1 MILDNKMDKEVNEL
15 RIDVEV
21 TKKDIDTLTRL
32 CEKMDKVIEK
42 LVDHQ
47 DVIIKQIY
55 NDMDRRNQDTN
66 DDIKELHSRITTTS
80 RETADKV
87 DKSEGKIMA
96 EIKDLSNKIQAHT
109 DSEERIVEKL
119 MKYKWPVLAGVIMI
133 SWLTS
138 HVGPDIILKMITQM
152 PVK

>member
-1 MILDNKMDKEVNEL
+1 MISDNKMDKEVNEL

-66 DDIKELHSRITTTS
+66 EDIKELHSRITTTS
-80 RETADKV
+80 RETADKM

>member
-1 MILDNKMDKEVNEL
+1 MISDTKMDKEVNEL

-80 RETADKV
+80 RETADKM

-109 DSEERIVEKL
+109 DSEERVVEKL

>member
-1 MILDNKMDKEVNEL
+1 MDIKAVNDL
-15 RIDVEV
+15 RVDIEV
-21 TKKDIDTLTRL
+21 TKKDVDTLTRL

-66 DDIKELHSRITTTS
+66 NDIKDLHSRITTTS
-80 RETADKV
+80 REMGEKLE
-87 DKSEGKIMA
+87 KHEEKIMK
-96 EIKDLSNKIQAHT
+96 ELKCLSGKIQAQT
-109 DSEERIVEKL
+109 ENEERIIEKL
-119 MKYKWPVLAGVIMI
+119 MKYKWPLVIIIIII

-138 HVGPDIILKMITQM
+138 HVGPDTILRIIAMK
-152 PVK
+152 

>member
-1 MILDNKMDKEVNEL
+1 MISDNKMDKEVNEL

-66 DDIKELHSRITTTS
+66 EDIKELHSRITTTS
-80 RETADKV
+80 RETADKM

-138 HVGPDIILKMITQM
+138 HVGPDIILKLITQM
-152 PVK
+152 PAK

>member
-1 MILDNKMDKEVNEL
+1 MDKEVNEL

-66 DDIKELHSRITTTS
+66 EDIKELHSRITTTS
-80 RETADKV
+80 RETADKM

-96 EIKDLSNKIQAHT
+96 EIKDLSNKIQAQT
-109 DSEERIVEKL
+109 DSEARIVEKL

>member
-1 MILDNKMDKEVNEL
+1 MDKEVGEI

-21 TKKDIDTLTRL
+21 MKRDVDTLTRL

-80 RETADKV
+80 REMGDKLE
-87 DKSEGKIMA
+87 KSEEMIMA
-96 EIKDLSNKIQAHT
+96 EIKEISAMIQAHT
-109 DSEERIVEKL
+109 DNEERIVEKL
-119 MKYKWPVLAGVIMI
+119 MKYKWPMIITIIVI

-138 HVGPDIILKMITQM
+138 HVGPDTILKIIAM
-152 PVK
+152 K